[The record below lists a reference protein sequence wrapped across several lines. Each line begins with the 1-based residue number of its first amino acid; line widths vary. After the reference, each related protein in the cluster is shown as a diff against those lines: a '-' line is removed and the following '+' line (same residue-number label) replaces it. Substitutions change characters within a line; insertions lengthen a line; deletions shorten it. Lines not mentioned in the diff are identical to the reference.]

1 MNIRPRRPED
11 LAQCVEALSEVHTVD
26 GYPHRWPDDPVG
38 WLSPA
43 DLDSAWIAERAGR
56 VVGHLALVGREDAL
70 WVSRLFVRP
79 DARRSHVGEG
89 LLDKARERG
98 VLMLD
103 VIEQSTSAIALY
115 ERTGWTLLVRRPADW
130 TLSDGTRPMERLYI
144 SR

>member
-1 MNIRPRRPED
+1 M
-11 LAQCVEALSEVHTVD
+11 D
-26 GYPHRWPDDPVG
+26 GYPHRSPDDPVG

-79 DARRSHVGEG
+79 DARRSHVGER

-115 ERTGWTLLVRRPADW
+115 ERTGWVRVGAIPGYALLPHGGLCPTTVYYRNVDA
-130 TLSDGTRPMERLYI
+130 
-144 SR
+144 